1 MGNSP
6 AAEDKHSQPFVSLSF
21 FFTAVWS
28 RKGEGPVVH
37 KMEAVLFLTLFF
49 SPTGHLFK
57 EVLIPTTLTYIY
69 HFYFVHFCC
78 GTVKKIFSWVS
89 NISMSVQVSVAPH
102 PYSINSFP
110 R

>member
-1 MGNSP
+1 MGNSS

-21 FFTAVWS
+21 FFTAWSAVWS

-49 SPTGHLFK
+49 FPTGHLFK
-57 EVLIPTTLTYIY
+57 GVLLPTTLTYIY

-78 GTVKKIFSWVS
+78 GTVKYLF
-89 NISMSVQVSVAPH
+89 MSLKYLIVCSGVGCTTPL
-102 PYSINSFP
+102 
-110 R
+110 

>member
-21 FFTAVWS
+21 FFTAWSAVWS

-49 SPTGHLFK
+49 FPQQVTYLK
-57 EVLIPTTLTYIY
+57 ESYYLLLLLIFITFILST
-69 HFYFVHFCC
+69 
-78 GTVKKIFSWVS
+78 SA
-89 NISMSVQVSVAPH
+89 VAQ
-102 PYSINSFP
+102 
-110 R
+110 

>member
-21 FFTAVWS
+21 FFTARSAVWS

-49 SPTGHLFK
+49 FPQQVTYLK
-57 EVLIPTTLTYIY
+57 ESYYLLLLLIFITFIL
-69 HFYFVHFCC
+69 
-78 GTVKKIFSWVS
+78 S
-89 NISMSVQVSVAPH
+89 ISAVA
-102 PYSINSFP
+102 